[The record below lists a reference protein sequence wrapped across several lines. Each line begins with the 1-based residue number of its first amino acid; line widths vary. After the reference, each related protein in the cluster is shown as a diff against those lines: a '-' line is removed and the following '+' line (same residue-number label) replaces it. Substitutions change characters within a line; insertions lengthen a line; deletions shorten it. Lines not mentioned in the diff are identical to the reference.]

1 MNAVRARRATP
12 TIKALFWSIGE
23 QLVLAG
29 LVAGPIYG
37 VVMAW
42 LYLVSLRPMPYSLVG
57 MLIIGFVFGGF
68 IGCLFGISNAAMVS
82 LLLALIARL
91 GLVDWLSARFA
102 PNKVRWIVTI
112 ICCASWIIGCFSA
125 FYGEYGSLQV
135 ALEGILIASIAPT
148 GAGIFIF
155 CPWLVL
161 AGIVFWRLPNIL
173 NALPE

>member
-1 MNAVRARRATP
+1 MNAVRVKRATP
-12 TIKALFWSIGE
+12 TIKVLFWSIGE
-23 QLVLAG
+23 QLMLWG

-42 LYLVSLRPMPYSLVG
+42 LYLVVLKPISLSVG
-57 MLIIGFVFGGF
+57 LLILGFVVGGL
-68 IGCLFGISNAAMVS
+68 IGCLFGIINAGMVS

-91 GLVDWLSARFA
+91 GLVDWLSARA
-102 PNKVRWIVTI
+102 TPNRLRWILTS

-125 FYGEYGSLQV
+125 FYLDYSSLRV
-135 ALEGILIASIAPT
+135 ALEGVLIASIVPT

-161 AGIVFWRLPNIL
+161 AEIVFWRLPNIL
-173 NALPE
+173 NALP